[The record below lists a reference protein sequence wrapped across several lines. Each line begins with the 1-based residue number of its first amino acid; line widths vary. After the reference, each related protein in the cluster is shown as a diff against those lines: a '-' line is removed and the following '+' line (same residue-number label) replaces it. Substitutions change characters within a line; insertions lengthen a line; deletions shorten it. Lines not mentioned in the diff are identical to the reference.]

1 MGVRARVGMS
11 LLGDPQVRRGVLLMA
26 IGSVLFA
33 PALIPQTPPL
43 LNWVLVVGAV
53 LLTYGTW
60 LVGTSGGSV

>member
-1 MGVRARVGMS
+1 
-11 LLGDPQVRRGVLLMA
+11 
-26 IGSVLFA
+26 VLFA

-60 LVGTSGGSV
+60 LVGTSEGSV

>member
-1 MGVRARVGMS
+1 MS
-11 LLGDPQVRRGVLLMA
+11 LLGDPQVRRGVMFMA

-60 LVGTSGGSV
+60 LVGTSEGSV

>member
-1 MGVRARVGMS
+1 MS
-11 LLGDPQVRRGVLLMA
+11 LLGDAQVRRGVLVMA

-43 LNWVLVVGAV
+43 LNWMLVVGAV

>member
-1 MGVRARVGMS
+1 MGCS
-11 LLGDPQVRRGVLLMA
+11 RRSYEPFASMQMDVHSIGVLDRVA
-26 IGSVLFA
+26 S
-33 PALIPQTPPL
+33 QTPPL

>member
-1 MGVRARVGMS
+1 MT
-11 LLGDPQVRRGVLLMA
+11 LLGDAQVRRGVLLMA
-26 IGSVLFA
+26 VGSVLFA

-60 LVGTSGGSV
+60 LVGTSEGSV

>member
-1 MGVRARVGMS
+1 MS
-11 LLGDPQVRRGVLLMA
+11 LLGDPQVRRGVLFMT

-60 LVGTSGGSV
+60 LVGTSEGSV